1 MKLSDYSNNMP
12 RKDRLL
18 REWQLVAVAP
28 KTPVVWVKLVKAKA
42 ATTAVQATSTQVGC
56 KCFGLQLWE

>member
-1 MKLSDYSNNMP
+1 MP